1 MLEIILLIL
10 TLTAQLAL
18 GFIVYS
24 RNRKSDVNRAVGGLA
39 VSMALWSVAT
49 YFSLHPVVFS
59 QIFWVRTVL
68 SMAALLCMFV
78 LVSFIV
84 FPNKRISQYPSIK
97 KFIVPY
103 ALFVMLWVQTPFVF
117 SGLQQTDSGAV
128 APIVA
133 PGIVLFTAL
142 VVGYIAAAIILL
154 VRRYRKAERA
164 MKNQIRPVLFG
175 VGFTFVLLLLTN
187 FVLVSFL
194 KNTSLLSFGPDIT
207 LIFLSSL
214 TYAILKHHLFDIR
227 PVIARLLAY
236 IGSLGAI
243 VLIFLASS
251 VVVSNIFLSDSSSDT
266 SLQIWFA
273 ILSVVSALFFQ
284 PIKKFFDRTT
294 NRFFYQDS
302 YDGQE
307 LLNTLNSTLVTN
319 SDIQPMLGSA
329 AKIVASSLRPEF
341 SAFELLDEASVRKYV
356 AGTKQVRVT
365 DEEVQELSALM
376 TRLEQK
382 TLVASELVGHK
393 EMRDVLSKRQLEL
406 VVKLIVANQTIGYLF
421 LGARLS
427 GSQYSHRD
435 IQLLETVADSVAIA
449 AQNALR
455 YEEIAQFNV
464 TLQKKVDDAT
474 SKLQRSNEKLKALD
488 EAKDEFISMASHQL
502 RTPLTSVK
510 GYVSMVLEEDAGK
523 INEQQRNFLDQA
535 YLSSQR
541 MVYLIADLLNVSRLK
556 TGKFVIEAKPTYL
569 PDVVES
575 EISQLYETAKARD
588 LKLIF
593 NKPESFPTLN
603 LDETKIRQVI
613 MNFTDNAI
621 YYTPNGGKIT
631 LDLKSTKDSV
641 EFTVRDTGIGVPK
654 SEIPHLFVKFYRA
667 GNAKKA
673 RPDGTGLG
681 LFMAKKVV
689 VAQGGAIVFKTEEG
703 KGSTFGFSFPLSKLE
718 IK

>member
-1 MLEIILLIL
+1 MFEILFLIL

-18 GFIVYS
+18 GFIVYT
-24 RNRKSDVNRAVGGLA
+24 RNRKSDVNRAVGALA

-49 YFSLHPVVFS
+49 YFSLHPVFFS

-84 FPNKRISQYPSIK
+84 FPNKRAAQYPQIK

-103 ALFVMLWVQTPFVF
+103 ALFVMVWVQTPFVF
-117 SGLQQTDSGAV
+117 SSLQESPNGSV

-133 PGIVLFTAL
+133 PGIILFTAL

-154 VRRYRKAERA
+154 VRRYRKADRS

-175 VGFTFVLLLLTN
+175 VGLTFILLLITN

-194 KNTSLLSFGPDIT
+194 KNTTLLSFGPDIT
-207 LIFLSSL
+207 LIFLASL

-243 VLIFLASS
+243 VLIFLAAS
-251 VVVSNIFLSDSSSDT
+251 VLVSNLFLSDSSSDT
-266 SLQIWFA
+266 SQQIWFA
-273 ILSVVSALFFQ
+273 ILSVFSALFFQ
-284 PIKKFFDRTT
+284 PIKRFFDKTT

-302 YDGQE
+302 YDGQQ
-307 LLNTLNSTLVTN
+307 LLNELNSTLVTN
-319 SDIQPMLGSA
+319 SEIQPMLTSA
-329 AKIVASSLRPEF
+329 AKIVASNLRPEF
-341 SAFELLDEASVRKYV
+341 STFELIDETSFKKYM
-356 AGTKQVRVT
+356 AGTKVVKIT
-365 DEEVQELSALM
+365 DDEVQDIGALM
-376 TRLEQK
+376 TRLETK

-393 EMRDVLSKRQLEL
+393 EVRDVLTKRQLEL
-406 VVKLIVANQTIGYLF
+406 VVKLIVGNQTIGYLF

-427 GSQYSHRD
+427 GSQYSRRD

-455 YEEIAQFNV
+455 YEEIALFNV

-556 TGKFVIEAKPTYL
+556 TGKFVIESKPTYL

-593 NKPESFPTLN
+593 NKPDTFPTLN

-654 SEIPHLFVKFYRA
+654 SEQPHLFVKFYRA

-689 VAQGGAIVFKTEEG
+689 VAQGGSIVFKTEEG
-703 KGSTFGFSFPLSKLE
+703 KGSTFGFNFPLSKLE